1 MQSGMLHK
9 LLSNIS
15 DVAESLGNSAA
26 ARDLNE
32 LKGLFSANDKTA
44 VSRVVA
50 GMLKGKPDPS
60 GGPMSP
66 AVSRLCEVLKR
77 FETTLTVAKSK
88 SAGDIKL
95 LSNLLAGCRHATI
108 AELVSNSETWRA
120 KPKTTSRESRAST
133 AAQLRTDVVGAYV
146 KELQS
151 TVLDNA
157 TFDQVISKLKSD
169 VRVRVV
175 EMREIASLYLG
186 CKVTKDKRKT
196 LQAIVDHQAFNARQV
211 ARSQNQ
217 R

>member
-15 DVAESLGNSAA
+15 DIAESLGNSAA

-32 LKGLFSANDKTA
+32 LKGLFFANDKTA
-44 VSRVVA
+44 VSRIVA
-50 GMLKGKPDPS
+50 GLLKGKPNS
-60 GGPMSP
+60 CSGPMSP
-66 AVSRLCEVLKR
+66 AVNQLCEILQQ

-108 AELVSNSETWRA
+108 AELVSDSKNWRA
-120 KPKTTSRESRAST
+120 KPKNLREGRAST
-133 AAQLRTDVVGAYV
+133 AAQLRTDVVSAYA
-146 KELQS
+146 KELQC
-151 TVLDNA
+151 TEADNA
-157 TFDQVISKLKSD
+157 TFDQVVSKLKSD
-169 VRVRVV
+169 VRIRVV

-186 CKVTKDKRKT
+186 YKVTKDKRKT